1 MGIFSPFSGYDPG
14 MSIDLLLWILAF
26 VCFVIAAF
34 VGDRIPARVSLVP
47 LGLAFASLTFLIG

>member
-1 MGIFSPFSGYDPG
+1 

-34 VGDRIPARVSLVP
+34 VTERLAARVDLVA
-47 LGLAFASLTFLIG
+47 LGLALASLTFII

>member
-1 MGIFSPFSGYDPG
+1 

-26 VCFVIAAF
+26 VCFVIATF
-34 VGDRIPARVSLVP
+34 VGDQFPPRVRLVP

>member
-1 MGIFSPFSGYDPG
+1 

-34 VGDRIPARVSLVP
+34 VGNRLTDRVDLIA
-47 LGLAFASLTFLIG
+47 LGLAFGSLTFII